1 MSYRS
6 AHTFYCREKSNSGVG
21 IRTCPFDA
29 VAGVGTRPSL
39 HAYEIQLS
47 NIKLINDTG
56 TETANGWKKSACHVP
71 TLPPLSRE

>member
-1 MSYRS
+1 MEPSDVGRAAMKRS
-6 AHTFYCREKSNSGVG
+6 
-21 IRTCPFDA
+21 RT
-29 VAGVGTRPSL
+29 GVGTRPSL
-39 HAYEIQLS
+39 HAYEIQLI